1 MPDMEEALTFK
12 DHHGHRV
19 AGILTAPKAKTD
31 RVALLCHGFL
41 SNKNSTT
48 NKTLTRSLTEQGIAT
63 FRFDFFGQGESDGP
77 FENITVTIA
86 LGQALAALDWLA
98 AKGYKRIGL
107 VGSSFGGLVAI
118 LTASQWSH
126 PPTSGV
132 VTPTHPAPAGAGAS
146 PQGRASSP
154 WPALA
159 CLALKCPVADFAEVL
174 RLEFGEAG
182 MARWKTH
189 HEIPDVTGG
198 SKPVRLRYALYENC
212 LTYDGYKPAAT
223 IKVPTLIVQG
233 EKDELVPLHQSSRL
247 MEALQGKRQLEIIRG
262 ADHGFTKGEDF
273 KKMAM
278 LLADWMVKHL
288 T

>member
-1 MPDMEEALTFK
+1 MEEALTFQ
-12 DHHGHRV
+12 DQHGHRV
-19 AGILTAPKAKTD
+19 ASILTAPKAKTD

-48 NKTLTRSLTEQGIAT
+48 NKTLTRALTEQGIAT
-63 FRFDFFGQGESDGP
+63 FRFDFFGQGDSEGP
-77 FENITVTIA
+77 FEAITITTA
-86 LGQALAALDWLA
+86 LGQVLAALDLLS

-118 LTASQWSH
+118 LAASK
-126 PPTSGV
+126 
-132 VTPTHPAPAGAGAS
+132 
-146 PQGRASSP
+146 R
-154 WPALA
+154 PALV
-159 CLALKCPVADFAEVL
+159 CLALKCPVTDFAEVL

-182 MARWKTH
+182 MEHWKIH

-198 SKPVRLRYALYENC
+198 PKPVRLRYALYENC
-212 LTYDGYKPAAT
+212 LTVDGYEAAAT
-223 IKVPTLIVQG
+223 IKIPTLIVQG

-273 KKMAM
+273 KKMAT
-278 LLADWMVKHL
+278 LLTDWMVKHL

>member
-1 MPDMEEALTFK
+1 MPGMEEALTFT
-12 DHHGHRV
+12 DQQGHRV

-98 AKGYKRIGL
+98 ARDYKRIGL

-118 LTASQWSH
+118 LTAAKK
-126 PPTSGV
+126 PG
-132 VTPTHPAPAGAGAS
+132 
-146 PQGRASSP
+146 
-154 WPALA
+154 LA

-182 MARWKTH
+182 MERWKTH

-198 SKPVRLRYALYENC
+198 PKPVRLHYALYENC
-212 LTYDGYKPAAT
+212 LEYDGYEAAAM
-223 IKVPTLIVQG
+223 IKIPTLIVQG

-247 MEALQGKRQLEIIRG
+247 MGALKGKRQLEILPG
-262 ADHGFTKGEDF
+262 ADHTFTKGEDF
-273 KKMAM
+273 KKMAT